1 MATLFTRIINQEIPS
16 YKIAEDDRFYAF
28 LDINPLTKGHTLVVP
43 KTEVDY
49 LFDLDDDTLASMMVF
64 AKRVAGQIRT
74 KTDCKRRSEERRVGK
89 ECRSRWSPYH

>member
-1 MATLFTRIINQEIPS
+1 M
-16 YKIAEDDRFYAF
+16 
-28 LDINPLTKGHTLVVP
+28 VVP

-74 KTDCKRRSEERRVGK
+74 KTDCKRVAIVVLGLEVPHAHIHLIPINEEEDVDFKREKLKMNPEEFRK
-89 ECRSRWSPYH
+89 IADELRLAD